1 MDYITNIDNIPEKI
15 AISSP
20 FIIYVSILLFGILNQ
35 QLEMSATFM
44 FGVLFLYSIVSLFQ
58 MFYNVE
64 KNHVHLNPNEC
75 QFFDQHLFYQSY
87 QSPSFPSSFL
97 CFVFFSIFVTICTS
111 TFLNLPLIILAVCV
125 AFIIALRMRYNAR
138 CFTSNLRLKDAG
150 ISILIGGFVATIYYY
165 LIIYTFMNMK
175 DYMLFFRPKSNQK
188 QCVNITNSTDSSPD
202 DV

>member
-1 MDYITNIDNIPEKI
+1 MDYITNINNIPEKI

-20 FIIYVSILLFGILNQ
+20 FIVYVSILLFGILNQ

-44 FGVLFLYSIVSLFQ
+44 FGVLFLYAVVCLCQ

-75 QFFDQHLFYQSY
+75 QFFDQYLFYQSY

-97 CFVFFSIFVTICTS
+97 CFVFFSIFITISTS
-111 TFLNLPLIILAVCV
+111 TFLNIPLIILAVGMS
-125 AFIIALRMRYNAR
+125 ILIALRMKYNAR
-138 CFTSNLRLKDAG
+138 CFTSDLRLKDAG

-165 LIIYTFMNMK
+165 LIIYTFMKIK
-175 DYMLFFRPKSNQK
+175 DYMLFSRPKSNRK
-188 QCVNITNSTDSSPD
+188 QCVNITESSPNNA
-202 DV
+202 